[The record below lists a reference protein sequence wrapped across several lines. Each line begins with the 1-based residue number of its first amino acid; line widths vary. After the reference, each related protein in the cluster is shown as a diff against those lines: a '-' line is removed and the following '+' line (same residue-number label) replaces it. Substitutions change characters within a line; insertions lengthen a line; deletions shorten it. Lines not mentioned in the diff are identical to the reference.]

1 MFSVKF
7 EQPLEHRV
15 GTACLQRRHAQ
26 RWGIQWDKRKTGCKG
41 DAERTRQSEEDCD
54 DLKWYMSFMA
64 DWLPVSDIKRLKH
77 IMDSLTR
84 VQREVIVEMHEKVVN
99 RFVGKS

>member
-1 MFSVKF
+1 
-7 EQPLEHRV
+7 
-15 GTACLQRRHAQ
+15 
-26 RWGIQWDKRKTGCKG
+26 
-41 DAERTRQSEEDCD
+41 
-54 DLKWYMSFMA
+54 MA